1 MRNTLARP
9 FSVLVTAVA
18 VAIAAPPGAAADWS
32 HTVTPYLWGSGMS
45 GKTAVGTAT
54 PAGPLEADVDVGFD
68 DILSNLKF
76 GIMGSYRGDRSDG
89 WVVMADYI
97 YMSLEADKPSNVG
110 PVLVDTT
117 VEVQQTAF
125 EFDLGYR
132 VNDQVTVFA
141 GLRYN
146 DVDADLD
153 VVRTGPGAGASRAA
167 SKGDS
172 WTDPVVGV
180 TARYPIN
187 DTWTLGVRG
196 DVGGFGIGSDLTWQM
211 MATVNWKLRDNLEVV
226 AGYRY
231 LDADYEDGS
240 GADLFKYDMVTSGPG
255 IGVSFK
261 F

>member
-18 VAIAAPPGAAADWS
+18 VAIAAPSGAAADWS

-45 GKTAVGTAT
+45 GKTAVGTT
-54 PAGPLEADVDVGFD
+54 AGPLEADVDVGFD
-68 DILSNLKF
+68 DILSNLEF
-76 GIMGSYRGDRSDG
+76 GTMASYRGDRSDG
-89 WVVMADYI
+89 WVVMADAI
-97 YMSLEADKPSNVG
+97 YMSLEADKQSTAG
-110 PVLVDTT
+110 PVRIDTT
-117 VEVQQTAF
+117 VGVKQTAL
-125 EFDLGYR
+125 ELDLGYR
-132 VNDQVTVFA
+132 LNDQVTVFA

-172 WTDPVVGV
+172 WIDPVVGV
-180 TARYPIN
+180 KARYPIN
-187 DTWTLGVRG
+187 DTWSLGVRG

-211 MATVNWKLRDNLEVV
+211 MATVNWKVRDNLEVV

-240 GADLFKYDMVTSGPG
+240 GTDLFKYDMVTSGPG
-255 IGVSFK
+255 VGVSFK

>member
-18 VAIAAPPGAAADWS
+18 VAIAAPSGAAADWS

-76 GIMGSYRGDRSDG
+76 GAMGSYRGDRSDG

-97 YMSLEADKPSNVG
+97 YMSLEADKQSTAG
-110 PVLVDTT
+110 PVRIDTT
-117 VEVQQTAF
+117 VGVKQTAL
-125 EFDLGYR
+125 ELDLGYR
-132 VNDQVTVFA
+132 LNDQFTVFA

-146 DVDADLD
+146 DVDTDLD
-153 VVRTGPGAGASRAA
+153 VVRTGPGAGANRAA

-172 WTDPVVGV
+172 WTDPVVGI
-180 TARYPIN
+180 TARYPLN
-187 DTWTLGVRG
+187 DTWSLGVRG

-211 MATVNWKLRDNLEVV
+211 MATVNWKVRDNLEVV

>member
-1 MRNTLARP
+1 MRTPFARTLP
-9 FSVLVTAVA
+9 VIVA
-18 VAIAAPPGAAADWS
+18 ALAASTVAAPGLAADWS

-45 GKTAVGTAT
+45 GKTTVGTA
-54 PAGPLEADVDVGFD
+54 AGPLEADVDVGFS

-76 GIMGSYRGDRSDG
+76 GAMASYRGDRSDG
-89 WVVMADYI
+89 WVVMADAI
-97 YMSLEADKPSNVG
+97 YMSLEADKRSNAG

-117 VEVQQTAF
+117 VEVQQTAL
-125 EFDLGYR
+125 ELDLGYR
-132 VNDQVTVFA
+132 VNDQVTVFG

-172 WTDPVVGV
+172 WIDPVIGV
-180 TARYPIN
+180 TARFPIN
-187 DTWTLGVRG
+187 ETWSLGVRG

-211 MATVNWKLRDNLEVV
+211 MASVNWKVRDDLEVV

-240 GADLFKYDMVTSGPG
+240 GTDVFKYDMVTSGPG

>member
-1 MRNTLARP
+1 MMTNPVPRCAL
-9 FSVLVTAVA
+9 LVAACCVA
-18 VAIAAPPGAAADWS
+18 PVAPAAEWM

-45 GKTAVGTAT
+45 GKTTVGTV
-54 PAGPLEADVDVGFD
+54 AGPLEADVDIGFS
-68 DILSNLKF
+68 DIMSNLKF
-76 GIMGSYRGDRSDG
+76 GIMGSYRGDRADG
-89 WVVMADYI
+89 WVVMADYL
-97 YMSLEADKPSNVG
+97 YMSLEADKKSSVG

-117 VEVQQTAF
+117 VEVQQTAA
-125 EFDLGYR
+125 EIDLGYR
-132 VNDQVTVFA
+132 VTDRVTVFG

-153 VVRTGPGAGASRAA
+153 VVRSGPGAGASRAA

-172 WTDPVVGV
+172 WVDPVVGV
-180 TARYPIN
+180 SARYPVN
-187 DTWTLGVRG
+187 DTWSVGVRG
-196 DVGGFGIGSDLTWQM
+196 DIGGFGVGSDLTWQL
-211 MATVNWKLRDNLEVV
+211 MATVNWKVREGLEVV

-240 GADLFKYDMVTSGPG
+240 GADVFKYDMVTGGPG

>member
-1 MRNTLARP
+1 MRNALTRP
-9 FSVLVTAVA
+9 FPVLLATAAVA
-18 VAIAAPPGAAADWS
+18 VAAPLGSAADWS

-76 GIMGSYRGDRSDG
+76 GAMGSYRGDRSDG

-97 YMSLEADKPSNVG
+97 YMSLEADKQSTAG
-110 PVLVDTT
+110 PVRIDTT
-117 VEVQQTAF
+117 VGVKQTA
-125 EFDLGYR
+125 
-132 VNDQVTVFA
+132 T
-141 GLRYN
+141 
-146 DVDADLD
+146 DLD
-153 VVRTGPGAGASRAA
+153 VVRTGPGAGANRAA

-180 TARYPIN
+180 TARYPLN
-187 DTWTLGVRG
+187 DTWSLGVRG

-211 MATVNWKLRDNLEVV
+211 MATVNWKVRDNLEVV

>member
-9 FSVLVTAVA
+9 SSVLVTAVA
-18 VAIAAPPGAAADWS
+18 VAIAAPSGAAADWS

-172 WTDPVVGV
+172 WIDPVVGV

-187 DTWTLGVRG
+187 ETWSLGVRG
-196 DVGGFGIGSDLTWQM
+196 DVGGFGVGSDLTWQM
-211 MATVNWKLRDNLEVV
+211 MASVNWKVRDNLEVV

>member
-18 VAIAAPPGAAADWS
+18 VAIAAPLGAAADWS

-172 WTDPVVGV
+172 WIDPVVGV

-187 DTWTLGVRG
+187 ETWSLGVRG
-196 DVGGFGIGSDLTWQM
+196 DVGGFGVGSDLTWQM
-211 MATVNWKLRDNLEVV
+211 MASVNWKVRDNLEVV

>member
-18 VAIAAPPGAAADWS
+18 IAIAAAPGAAADWS

-45 GKTAVGTAT
+45 GKTAVGTL
-54 PAGPLEADVDVGFD
+54 AGPLEADVDVGFD

-76 GIMGSYRGDRSDG
+76 GAMASYRGDRSDG
-89 WVVMADYI
+89 WVVMADAI
-97 YMSLEADKPSNVG
+97 YMSLEADKQSATG
-110 PVLVDTT
+110 PVRIDTT
-117 VEVQQTAF
+117 VGVKQTAL
-125 EFDLGYR
+125 ELDLGYR
-132 VNDQVTVFA
+132 LNDQLTVFA

-146 DVDADLD
+146 DVDTDLD
-153 VVRTGPGAGASRAA
+153 VVRTGPGAGGNRAA

-211 MATVNWKLRDNLEVV
+211 MATVNWKVRDNLEVV

-240 GADLFKYDMVTSGPG
+240 GTDLFKYDMVTSGPG

>member
-9 FSVLVTAVA
+9 FLVLVTAVA
-18 VAIAAPPGAAADWS
+18 VAIAAPSGAAADWS

-172 WTDPVVGV
+172 WIDPVVGV

-187 DTWTLGVRG
+187 ETWSLGVRG
-196 DVGGFGIGSDLTWQM
+196 DVGGFGVGSDLTWQM
-211 MATVNWKLRDNLEVV
+211 MASVNWKVRDNLEVV

>member
-1 MRNTLARP
+1 MSNPVTRCALLLA
-9 FSVLVTAVA
+9 ACCVA
-18 VAIAAPPGAAADWS
+18 PAAAAAEWS

-45 GKTAVGTAT
+45 GKTTVGTA
-54 PAGPLEADVDVGFD
+54 AGPLEADVDVGFS

-97 YMSLEADKPSNVG
+97 YMSLEADKQSSVG
-110 PVLVDTT
+110 PVSIDTT
-117 VEVQQTAF
+117 VGVKQTAL
-125 EFDLGYR
+125 ELDLGYR
-132 VNDQVTVFA
+132 VNDQVTVFG

-146 DVDADLD
+146 DVKADLD
-153 VVRTGPGAGASRAA
+153 VIRSGPGAGASRSA

-172 WTDPVVGV
+172 WTDPVLGV
-180 TARYPIN
+180 AARYPVN

-196 DVGGFGIGSDLTWQM
+196 DVGGFGVGSDLTWQL
-211 MATVNWKLRDNLEVV
+211 MASATWKMRDDIEVV
-226 AGYRY
+226 ASYRY

-240 GADLFKYDMVTSGPG
+240 GADVFKYDMVTSGPG

>member
-18 VAIAAPPGAAADWS
+18 VAIAAPSGAAADWS

-153 VVRTGPGAGASRAA
+153 VVRTGPGAGANRAA

-172 WTDPVVGV
+172 WIDPVVGV

-187 DTWTLGVRG
+187 ETWSVGVRG
-196 DVGGFGIGSDLTWQM
+196 DVGGFGVGSDLTWQM
-211 MATVNWKLRDNLEVV
+211 MASVNWKVRDNLEVV
-226 AGYRY
+226 AGYRN

>member
-18 VAIAAPPGAAADWS
+18 VAIAAPSGAAADWS

-172 WTDPVVGV
+172 WIDPVVGV

-187 DTWTLGVRG
+187 ETWSVGVRG
-196 DVGGFGIGSDLTWQM
+196 DVGGFGVGSDLTWQM
-211 MATVNWKLRDNLEVV
+211 MASVNWMVRDNLEVV